1 MKYKIQIV
9 FLVFLMSIDTIVLH
23 DSIIEEF
30 FSVYM
35 CVLLSV
41 YMCSWEKQMQS
52 GKA

>member
-9 FLVFLMSIDTIVLH
+9 FLVFSMSIDTIVLH

-35 CVLLSV
+35 HVCIIVCYVS
-41 YMCSWEKQMQS
+41 K
-52 GKA
+52 